1 MELLLLNM
9 RKLFILLI
17 LIVLGVNNSNAQGYT
32 RVGNTFT
39 LSTGGQSKAKKGLT
53 VSTKFKVKD
62 SDGKEYTI
70 NVSSNGSAFIKKTSK
85 KTGKEY
91 RKYLGEELSQTICK
105 EIKISYKPKKK

>member
-1 MELLLLNM
+1 MELLLLIM

-39 LSTGGQSKAKKGLT
+39 LSTGGQSKAKGLT